1 MQRNMDIV
9 RSIILATAEAAPGE
23 DVMGLPDIDNEVY
36 ASHVMWMQE
45 AGLVDANVSQTT
57 GPTRAYVHR
66 LTWAGCDFADAI
78 KDDTLW
84 KKAKDRVMKP
94 SASFTFDVLKDWL
107 KNEIT
112 QGFPTVRSLG

>member
-1 MQRNMDIV
+1 MQRDMDIV
-9 RSIILATAEAAPGE
+9 RSIILTIAEAGPGE
-23 DVMGLPDIDNEVY
+23 DLTELPDVDNEVY
-36 ASHVMWMQE
+36 ATHVMWLEE
-45 AGLVDANVSQTT
+45 AGLVKALISETT
-57 GPTRAYVHR
+57 GPTHAYVQR

-78 KDDTLW
+78 RDDNLW

-112 QGFPTVRSLG
+112 LGFPTVRNLT